1 MKGLSPFISV
11 IMLIAISI
19 AVAGIFSGWFTNFV
33 KTTSKSIE
41 EQSSTKII
49 CSNAGIALEN
59 VRYNTTSGNITGYV
73 RNTDIVALGD
83 IDIEIFL
90 TNATR
95 IFLDKNMALA
105 PGEQDVFVYNLN
117 TREYDFLRVKTN
129 CSNVYSQI
137 SSSEVTI
144 VT

>member
-1 MKGLSPFISV
+1 MKGLSAFVSAI
-11 IMLIAISI
+11 LIIAVTL
-19 AVAGIFSGWFTNFV
+19 AVAGIFSGWFTSFL

-41 EQSSTKII
+41 EQSSTKIV

-59 VRYNTTSGNITGYV
+59 VRYNQTSGNITGYI
-73 RNTDIVALGD
+73 RNSEIVALGD

-95 IFLDKNMALA
+95 ILLDKNITLS
-105 PGEQDVFVYNLN
+105 PGEQEGFIYHLN
-117 TREYDFLRVKTN
+117 TQEYDFVRVKTN

-137 SSSEVTI
+137 SSTEITLI
-144 VT
+144 T

>member
-1 MKGLSPFISV
+1 MKGLSAFVSV
-11 IMLIAISI
+11 ILIIAVTL

-41 EQSSTKII
+41 DQSHSKIT

-59 VRYNTTSGNITGYV
+59 VRYNQTSGNITGYV

-95 IFLDKNMALA
+95 IVLNNNVTLA
-105 PGEQDVFVYNLN
+105 PGEQDAFIYHLN
-117 TREYDFLRVKTN
+117 AENYDFVRARTN

-137 SSSEVTI
+137 SSTEISIIT
-144 VT
+144 

>member
-1 MKGLSPFISV
+1 MKGLSPLISA
-11 IMLIAISI
+11 ILLIAISL

-41 EQSSTKII
+41 DQGSTKIT
-49 CSNAGIALEN
+49 CANAGIVLEN
-59 VRYNTTSGNITGYV
+59 VRYNSTSGNLIGYI

-95 IFLDKNMALA
+95 ILLDKNITLS
-105 PGEQDVFVYNLN
+105 PGEQNSFIYKLD
-117 TREYDFLRVKTN
+117 TTDYDFIRARTN
-129 CSNVYSQI
+129 CSNVYSQV
-137 SSSEVTI
+137 SSSEVSIIT
-144 VT
+144 

>member
-1 MKGLSPFISV
+1 MKGLSAFVSAI
-11 IMLIAISI
+11 LIIAVTL
-19 AVAGIFSGWFTNFV
+19 AVAGIFSGWYTGFL

-41 EQSSTKII
+41 EQSSTKIV

-59 VRYNTTSGNITGYV
+59 VRYNQTSGNITGYI
-73 RNTDIVALGD
+73 RNSEIVALGD

-95 IFLDKNMALA
+95 ILLDKNITLS
-105 PGEQDVFVYNLN
+105 PGEQEGFIYHLD
-117 TREYDFLRVKTN
+117 TQEYDFVRVKTN

-137 SSSEVTI
+137 GSTEITLI
-144 VT
+144 T